1 MMANRLGALALLLG
15 LGLAWQAPAPARAEV
30 LSLTP
35 DEALMTARAA
45 YLAGDVAV
53 AGHIARALAAVEPDN
68 PRVHLLLAAT
78 ELKLGRADAGLIAG
92 RTAWKLAPR
101 GPDNQPLRY
110 EIARNTAKAA

>member
-1 MMANRLGALALLLG
+1 MLANHLRALALILG
-15 LGLAWQAPAPARAEV
+15 LGLALQAPAPVRAEV

-53 AGHIARALAAVEPDN
+53 AGHIARALATVEPDN

-78 ELKLGRADAGLIAG
+78 EPKLGRANAGLIAG
-92 RTAWKLAPR
+92 RMA
-101 GPDNQPLRY
+101 
-110 EIARNTAKAA
+110 